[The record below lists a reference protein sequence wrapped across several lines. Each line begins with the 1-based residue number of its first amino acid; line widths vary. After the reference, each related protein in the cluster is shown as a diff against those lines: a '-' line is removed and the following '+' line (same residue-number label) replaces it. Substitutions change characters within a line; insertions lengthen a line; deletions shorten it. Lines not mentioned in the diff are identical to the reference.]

1 MKSLS
6 WTHFKKKSVEKT
18 QKFFKLRKLGLLSKN
33 FGRLLSLTEKKYWEL
48 LLYIKWSLSDALSII
63 KEKKFKIWI
72 FAPKLISISQ
82 TAPPSGKVIQ
92 QNFQEIEK

>member
-33 FGRLLSLTEKKYWEL
+33 FIAHKQRHLAAKSFTKTFW
-48 LLYIKWSLSDALSII
+48 
-63 KEKKFKIWI
+63 
-72 FAPKLISISQ
+72 KL
-82 TAPPSGKVIQ
+82 KNKLNRH
-92 QNFQEIEK
+92 QNQVNWTLGSKASSHEVPDSFL

>member
-33 FGRLLSLTEKKYWEL
+33 FEL
-48 LLYIKWSLSDALSII
+48 LLSKT
-63 KEKKFKIWI
+63 EKRY
-72 FAPKLISISQ
+72 
-82 TAPPSGKVIQ
+82 
-92 QNFQEIEK
+92 